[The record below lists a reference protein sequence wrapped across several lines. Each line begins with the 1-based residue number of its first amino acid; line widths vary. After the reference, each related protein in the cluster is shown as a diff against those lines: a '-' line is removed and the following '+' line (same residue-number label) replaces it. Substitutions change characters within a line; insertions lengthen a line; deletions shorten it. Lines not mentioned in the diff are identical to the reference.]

1 MVAVV
6 MFWETLTAIFLLL
19 AALPLWLFAAWA
31 WGVILFLFWIVAGS
45 VDAFTSPHAGLEQIL
60 LVPLAAILSAFNGA
74 WSVPVWIWT
83 WAKFDHPWW
92 AFFIA
97 LFLSVIFGRR
107 R

>member
-1 MVAVV
+1 MQRLPNLIWLRS
-6 MFWETLTAIFLLL
+6 F
-19 AALPLWLFAAWA
+19 AAAAQHLSFTQAAAWA